1 MILKARLLLL
11 ADQAEGGPGW
21 LDVEII
27 DALDTNLSMVSYQRH
42 DFLTLVGFP
51 NQLNSDSRLAKE
63 ICHASCCSA
72 TPGF

>member
-1 MILKARLLLL
+1 MLERSVFHGVAIGVAKVLGRVLINLLDDGRIMLHL
-11 ADQAEGGPGW
+11 
-21 LDVEII
+21 
-27 DALDTNLSMVSYQRH
+27 YQRH

-63 ICHASCCSA
+63 ICHASCCSG